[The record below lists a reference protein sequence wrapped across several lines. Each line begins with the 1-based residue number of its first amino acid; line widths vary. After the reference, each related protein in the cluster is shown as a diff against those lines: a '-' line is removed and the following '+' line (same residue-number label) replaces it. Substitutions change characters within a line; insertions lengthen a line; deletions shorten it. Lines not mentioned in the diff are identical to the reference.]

1 MGSSCKLPSNVRG
14 MQPGRAAALELQV
27 TDQDTAIAAG
37 SGDVPVLSSP
47 RILALCEETC
57 CAALA
62 GALGEGE
69 TSVGYRAQLDHVAPV
84 RVGSTVRAEVTLD
97 KVEGR
102 RLSFTVSVS
111 DDSGLVAAGRVTRV
125 VVRRDEFLE
134 KAR

>member
-1 MGSSCKLPSNVRG
+1 MRPPSNVRG
-14 MQPGRAAALELQV
+14 MQPGRTAALELLV
-27 TDQDTAIAAG
+27 TDDDSAIAAG
-37 SGDVPVLSSP
+37 SGDVPVLATP

-57 CAALA
+57 CDAMA

-69 TSVGYRAQLDHVAPV
+69 TTVGHRAQLDHVAPV
-84 RVGSTVRAEVTLD
+84 RVGSSVRAEVTLE

-111 DDSGLVAAGRVTRV
+111 DASGLVAAGRLTRV

>member
-1 MGSSCKLPSNVRG
+1 MRS
-14 MQPGRAAALELQV
+14 GRSAAVELV
-27 TDQDTAIAAG
+27 VGDQDTAIAAG

-47 RILALCEETC
+47 RILALCEEAC
-57 CAALA
+57 CAAVE
-62 GALGEGE
+62 GALRAGE
-69 TSVGYRAQLDHVAPV
+69 TTVGHRAQLDHVAPV
-84 RVGSTVRAEVTLD
+84 RVGSTVRAEVTLE

-125 VVRRDEFLE
+125 VVNRDEFLE

>member
-1 MGSSCKLPSNVRG
+1 
-14 MQPGRAAALELQV
+14 MQPGRAAALELLV

-47 RILALCEETC
+47 RILALCEEAC
-57 CAALA
+57 CGAVA
-62 GALGEGE
+62 GALQAGE
-69 TSVGYRAQLDHVAPV
+69 TTVGHRAQLDHVAPV
-84 RVGSTVRAEVTLD
+84 RVGSTVRAEVTLE

-102 RLSFTVSVS
+102 RLSFTVTVS

-125 VVRRDEFLE
+125 VVQRDEFLE

>member
-1 MGSSCKLPSNVRG
+1 
-14 MQPGRAAALELQV
+14 MQSGRSAALELAV
-27 TDQDTAIAAG
+27 TEADTAVAFR
-37 SGDVPVLSSP
+37 SGDVAVLATP
-47 RILALCEETC
+47 RILALCEEAC
-57 CAALA
+57 CAAVSGTLRD
-62 GALGEGE
+62 GE
-69 TSVGYRAQLDHVAPV
+69 TTVGMRAQLDHVAPV
-84 RVGSTVRAEVTLD
+84 RVGSTVRAEVTLE

>member
-1 MGSSCKLPSNVRG
+1 MR
-14 MQPGRAAALELQV
+14 PGRAAALELLV
-27 TDQDTAIAAG
+27 TDQDTAIAAR
-37 SGDVPVLSSP
+37 SGDVPVLATP
-47 RILALCEETC
+47 RILALCEEAC
-57 CAALA
+57 CSAVA
-62 GALGEGE
+62 GALREGE
-69 TSVGYRAQLDHVAPV
+69 TTVGMRAQLDHVAPV
-84 RVGSTVRAEVTLD
+84 RVGSTVRAEVTLE

>member
-1 MGSSCKLPSNVRG
+1 MRTGL
-14 MQPGRAAALELQV
+14 AAAVELLV
-27 TDQDTAIAAG
+27 TDQDTAIAVR
-37 SGDVPVLSSP
+37 SGDVPVLATP
-47 RILALCEETC
+47 RILALCEEAC
-57 CAALA
+57 CAAVA

-69 TSVGYRAQLDHVAPV
+69 TTVGMRAQLDHVAPV
-84 RVGSTVRAEVTLD
+84 NVGSTVRAEATLE

-125 VVRRDEFLE
+125 VVQRREFLE

>member
-1 MGSSCKLPSNVRG
+1 
-14 MQPGRAAALELQV
+14 MQPGRAAVLELLV

-37 SGDVPVLSSP
+37 SGDVPVLATP
-47 RILALCEETC
+47 RILALCEEAC
-57 CAALA
+57 CAAVAQVLEA
-62 GALGEGE
+62 DE
-69 TSVGYRAQLDHVAPV
+69 TTVGHRAQLDHVAPV
-84 RVGSTVRAEVTLD
+84 RVGSTVRAEVTLE

-111 DDSGLVAAGRVTRV
+111 DDAGLVAAGRVTRV